1 MPYPQLPP
9 APEWMEAASCGTTT
23 DPDRWFRAES
33 LHNVAELAY
42 VRAICE
48 SCAVNA
54 ECLDYAIEAQV
65 QGVWGGTTTADRKR
79 MKRRARR

>member
-9 APEWMEAASCGTTT
+9 PPGWMDDASCGTTT

-33 LHNVAELAY
+33 LSNVAEREY

-48 SCAVNA
+48 ACAVNPQ
-54 ECLDYAIEAQV
+54 CLEYALNADV
-65 QGVWGGTTTADRKR
+65 VGVWGGLTTEERRR
-79 MKRRARR
+79 MRRRARR